1 MQLIDF
7 KVKIRLLRVLLAGL
21 LSVVAAP
28 VPALD
33 LPHRSGGPYV
43 PTPQRVVD
51 EMLSLARVN
60 HRDFVIDLGSG
71 DGRIVITAAQKY
83 GARGKGYDID
93 SELIERSNN
102 HARKLKLEHLVRF
115 EQHDVQQADLR
126 EATVITL
133 YLLPEMMRSLQAR
146 FFREL
151 KPGTRIVSHDFEFD
165 GWKPER
171 SVKLQLEEKYD
182 LSGSWSSTI
191 HLWTV
196 PGPAAR

>member
-1 MQLIDF
+1 M
-7 KVKIRLLRVLLAGL
+7 LLAGL
-21 LSVVAAP
+21 LGVVAMPA
-28 VPALD
+28 PALD
-33 LPHRSGGPYV
+33 LPRLSGGPYV

-51 EMLSLARVN
+51 EMLSLARVS

-93 SELIERSNN
+93 SELIERSNSS
-102 HARKLKLEHLVRF
+102 ARKLKLERLVRF
-115 EQHDVQQADLR
+115 EQRDVLQAELR

-133 YLLPEMMRSLQAR
+133 YLLPEMMRTLQAR
-146 FFREL
+146 FLREL

-165 GWKPER
+165 GWRPER
-171 SVKLQLEEKYD
+171 SVTLQLEEKYD

-196 PGPAAR
+196 PGPASR